1 MYGSG
6 DKSMNEEKAIK
17 IIKEYFYLETD
28 KEAKELFETNKER
41 FTDDVLGKMDWNNFK
56 MESLRKDPR
65 RQYIFK

>member
-1 MYGSG
+1 
-6 DKSMNEEKAIK
+6 MNKEKAIK

-41 FTDDVLGKMDWNNFK
+41 FTDSVLEELDNQNFK